1 MLATFELSQHSLS
14 FRCEVPTVSRRH
26 VVMGRLCKPTN
37 LGVMSED
44 VQIIVLVVAPVIEVC
59 DLLTIVSLFPYIW

>member
-1 MLATFELSQHSLS
+1 M
-14 FRCEVPTVSRRH
+14 SRRH